1 MARLGYVVHYFTQ
14 ADRVGPAMS
23 EIKDFKVGAR
33 KADAERQADP
43 MVGALMKRLV
53 AAAMAAICPFA

>member
-1 MARLGYVVHYFTQ
+1 MARLGYVVHHFTQ

-43 MVGALMKRLV
+43 MVGPLMKRL